1 MGKLYKTGELAEA
14 VGLSPETVIKYESQG
29 LIPPA
34 YRDNNNYRRY
44 TERHRAELIRLLT
57 EGRQK

>member
-1 MGKLYKTGELAEA
+1 MGKLYKTGELAKEVGIPPEA
-14 VGLSPETVIKYESQG
+14 VIRYEKAG

-34 YRDNNNYRRY
+34 FRDNNDYRRY

-57 EGRQK
+57 EGPKK

>member
-1 MGKLYKTGELAEA
+1 MSKLYKTGELAKA
-14 VGLSPETVIKYESQG
+14 VGLSPETVLKYEKQG

-34 YRDNNNYRRY
+34 FRDNNDYRRY

-57 EGRQK
+57 EGKK